1 MVEEYFLAG
10 VIIGLFWSFSSSQ
23 LGQQDGHSRPR
34 LLLGSAMGEVP
45 PQKLLWDQ
53 QVDRRAEGLWQ
64 VMVWKPWSVTISH
77 PGVLP
82 NMTVQCHFRSMSSL
96 QDHIAVCWVLP
107 WPWCAGQTL
116 SCRDAQG
123 AWSVYFGVF
132 CHSLGSQNTLQKLG
146 SFLLFL
152 NVYTFPLAVNGRLH
166 RSDAMDCNATKK
178 RKSQVSSS

>member
-23 LGQQDGHSRPR
+23 LGQQDSHSRPR

-53 QVDRRAEGLWQ
+53 QVDRRAEGLWR

-82 NMTVQCHFRSMSSL
+82 NMTMQCHFRSMSSL

-107 WPWCAGQTL
+107 WPWCGGQTWVAEMLREPGVCILVYFVTVLVLKIHFRNWVL
-116 SCRDAQG
+116 SCCF
-123 AWSVYFGVF
+123 WMSI
-132 CHSLGSQNTLQKLG
+132 HSHWL
-146 SFLLFL
+146 
-152 NVYTFPLAVNGRLH
+152 
-166 RSDAMDCNATKK
+166 
-178 RKSQVSSS
+178 